1 MAVWD
6 NVAKTSQCPGC
17 GAPVRFDARIGK
29 IICDHCGSAYDPG
42 TIRLIGKFDIK
53 DQGEAD
59 EREED
64 KREIV
69 CDSCGAVLVTSEN
82 TSATECA
89 FCGSPALVIRRLTR
103 EFRADKIIPFTVT
116 EEEAKRLFLNWAKN
130 CKYAPKDFTSEEH
143 VNKIKGL
150 YVPFWL
156 IDARCHAVGMG
167 SAFQVTAKD
176 DVPVREMYSIK
187 RDVTFNVSKV
197 PFDGSKAISD
207 RLMEAI
213 EPFDYSKLR
222 DYSDNYIPGF
232 YAERYDI
239 NALEMA
245 DRIESRLTGYA
256 RQVGEGIDAE
266 YETVKLNVGS
276 SYVEDYSQLYA
287 LLPIWF
293 LNYRYDGLNYS
304 FAVNG
309 QTGEAAGDIPYSKF
323 RKALAVVGHSW
334 YWYALILVLAAAVI
348 WLHGITFSEGFKPD
362 MCILYIVSILLTGI
376 SGFIVLRK
384 GLTASRDA
392 AFYATNPIDSAPRV
406 DEYFDTTKAPSIKCD
421 DRFEGVQYWVRDPS
435 DGLRGGHWQ

>member
-17 GAPVRFDARIGK
+17 GAPVRYDAKAGK
-29 IICDHCGSAYDPG
+29 ILCDHCGSGYDPG

-53 DQGEAD
+53 DQGDAT

-69 CDSCGAVLVTSEN
+69 CDSCGAVLVANEN

-89 FCGSPALVIRRLTR
+89 FCGSPALVTRRLTR
-103 EFRADKIIPFTVT
+103 EFRPDKIIPFTVT
-116 EEEAKRLFLNWAKN
+116 KEEAKKRFLSWAKN

-156 IDARCHAVGMG
+156 IDAKCHAVGTG
-167 SAFQVTAKD
+167 SVFRPDTLKGT
-176 DVPVREMYSIK
+176 PIREMHSIK
-187 RDVTFNVSKV
+187 RNVTFNVAKV

-213 EPFDYSKLR
+213 EPFDYSGLK

-232 YAERYDI
+232 FAERYDI

-256 RQVGEGIDAE
+256 RQVAEGIDTE
-266 YETVKLNVGS
+266 YDTVKLNVGS

-293 LNYRYDGLNYS
+293 LNYRYEGLNYS

-323 RKALAVVGHSW
+323 KKALAVVGRSW
-334 YWYALILVLAAAVI
+334 YWYAVLVALAALVV
-348 WLHGITFSEGFKPD
+348 WLHHMTFGNGFKPD
-362 MCILYIVSILLTGI
+362 MCILYIASILLTG
-376 SGFIVLRK
+376 GLGLFALRK
-384 GLTASRDA
+384 ALTASKDA
-392 AFYATNPIDSAPRV
+392 AFFASNPIDSAPRV
-406 DEYFDTTKAPSIKCD
+406 DEYFDTTKSPSIENE
-421 DRFEGVQYWVRDPS
+421 DRLEGVQYWVTDLS
-435 DGLRGGHWQ
+435 EGLSGGHWQ